1 MGSTTVAGY
10 IPLEYTYI
18 NWDAHWSHWSSSCF
32 KAPIHGVNHPTIF
45 SLGIQSL
52 QNFVGCHHQQ
62 FWYVKRDGWSLPQ
75 PWIGVSPSLG
85 HIVWLC
91 KIETASPRVVESSP
105 RVVQQFVNCQ
115 MVVLG
120 LSATTGWKPGFAVA
134 TCDVLRNMEETPG
147 TPGPR
152 GISNEQSDS
161 VQNLLSC
168 HAAQVV

>member
-120 LSATTGWKPGFAVA
+120 LSATTGENQ
-134 TCDVLRNMEETPG
+134 VLQLLPAMFYEIWGNTRDSG
-147 TPGPR
+147 TR
-152 GISNEQSDS
+152 DFFQMNS
-161 VQNLLSC
+161 VQNLLLC
-168 HAAQVV
+168 HAAQAV